1 MCKNR
6 DTVCMIRRG
15 IYRAHCKWCMAEEQK
30 QGSGAPGVYLYRGEF
45 SSGWNQGVKN
55 EKKGQTNT

>member
-1 MCKNR
+1 
-6 DTVCMIRRG
+6 MIRRG